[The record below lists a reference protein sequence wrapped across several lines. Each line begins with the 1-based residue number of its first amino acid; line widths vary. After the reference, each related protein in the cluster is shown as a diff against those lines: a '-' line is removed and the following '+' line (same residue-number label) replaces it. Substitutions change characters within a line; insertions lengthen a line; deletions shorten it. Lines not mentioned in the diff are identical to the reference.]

1 MSEITHGSESVMSV
15 CADGSVREALFITAL
30 SSSYYCFYKLHS
42 TMNYITATAPG
53 VMWKE
58 LITSHVL

>member
-30 SSSYYCFYKLHS
+30 SSSTTALQAAVNNELHHS
-42 TMNYITATAPG
+42 NSAWSH
-53 VMWKE
+53 VEE

>member
-15 CADGSVREALFITAL
+15 WADGSVREALFITAL
-30 SSSYYCFYKLHS
+30 SSSYYCFYKLQS